1 MPLPRTYFCTH
12 ICFSYSSLFIPAVH
26 TEHVWTIRGHCYTHS
41 YIINTQTW
49 RLSSPLCFPEAEKP
63 RVHSYGTSTNCTERH
78 LRCQS
83 NLRFH
88 LNIPESRNPVLI
100 QSQSSSV
107 QTAAALISF
116 LFHTQHK
123 WSLKPTARRRKSSVT
138 GNSSRVALCAL
149 TDKWIRSSKGLS
161 GDMLTWTGLPRLL
174 SRHRKQKR
182 STMLLPSFRNIAQL
196 LLRRSGWHLLSVYL
210 KAVSEI
216 AFFCSMSCVSN

>member
-1 MPLPRTYFCTH
+1 MSLPRTYFCTH

-49 RLSSPLCFPEAEKP
+49 RLSSPLCSPEAEKP

-107 QTAAALISF
+107 QISGAYF
-116 LFHTQHK
+116 FSFSHATQVK
-123 WSLKPTARRRKSSVT
+123 SETNSPTAEVICDWKLIQSGSLR
-138 GNSSRVALCAL
+138 
-149 TDKWIRSSKGLS
+149 TDRQ
-161 GDMLTWTGLPRLL
+161 MN
-174 SRHRKQKR
+174 QVFKR
-182 STMLLPSFRNIAQL
+182 PQRWHVNMNRTSQTFEPSQEAKEINNAAPL
-196 LLRRSGWHLLSVYL
+196 
-210 KAVSEI
+210 VS
-216 AFFCSMSCVSN
+216 